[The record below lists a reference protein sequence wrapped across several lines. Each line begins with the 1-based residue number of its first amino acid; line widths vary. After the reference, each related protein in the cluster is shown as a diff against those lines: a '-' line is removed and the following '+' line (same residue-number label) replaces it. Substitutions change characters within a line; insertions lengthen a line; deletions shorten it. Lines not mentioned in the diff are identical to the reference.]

1 METVTVTVRTVDGNF
16 KKSVEVPLDMLLG
29 DFREEAQRVASLASV
44 HCYLVGRNNQLLQ
57 DSDNFE
63 SAGIQ
68 SGDLITL
75 MPVCE
80 TS

>member
-1 METVTVTVRTVDGNF
+1 METVTITVNTFDRRF
-16 KKSVEVPLDMLLG
+16 KQSVEVPLDMLLG
-29 DFREEAQRVASLASV
+29 EFREEAQRVANLSSV
-44 HCYLVGRNNQLLQ
+44 PCQLVDRNNKMLQ
-57 DSDNFE
+57 DSDDFK

-75 MPVCE
+75 IPVCG

>member
-1 METVTVTVRTVDGNF
+1 METVTITVKTVDGRF
-16 KKSVEVPLDMLLG
+16 KQSVEVPPDMPLG
-29 DFREEAQRVASLASV
+29 EFREEAQKVAGIASV

-57 DSDNFE
+57 DSDDFE

-75 MPVCE
+75 IPVFE

>member
-1 METVTVTVRTVDGNF
+1 MEKVTITVKTFDGRF
-16 KKSVEVPLDMLLG
+16 KQSVEVPLDMPLG
-29 DFREEAQRVASLASV
+29 EFREEAQRVANLSSV
-44 HCYLVGRNNQLLQ
+44 PCYLVGRNNQLLQ